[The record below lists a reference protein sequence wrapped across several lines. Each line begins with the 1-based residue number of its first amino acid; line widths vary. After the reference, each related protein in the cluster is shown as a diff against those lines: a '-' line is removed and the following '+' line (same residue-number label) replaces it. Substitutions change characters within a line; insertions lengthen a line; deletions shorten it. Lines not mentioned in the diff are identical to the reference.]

1 MARVATFLLAATI
14 TPLLDVGLYNV
25 RRDAAFPAA
34 GGPANGDYCPL
45 FAVARAG
52 RIIDAD
58 IAQSATL
65 GAGCTVK
72 LSLYRAGALVRDL
85 TVATAGGAAG
95 YANANTLGP
104 IDVQAGDEVVVVV
117 GGANVAAAATVTAD
131 VQLQH

>member
-1 MARVATFLLAATI
+1 MARIVTYLLASTATPI
-14 TPLLDVGLYNV
+14 LDTGVYNI
-25 RRDAAFPAA
+25 RKDTAMPNA
-34 GGPANGDYCPL
+34 GANNGDTVPIITL
-45 FAVARAG
+45 QRNG

-72 LSLYRAGALVRDL
+72 LSLYRAGALVREL
-85 TVATAGGAAG
+85 TVATAAGAAA

-104 IDVQAGDEVVVVV
+104 IDGLAGDEVTIVV
-117 GGANVAAAATVTAD
+117 GGANVGAAATITAD